1 LFEMCNYFDAAPGDS
16 AFGQSECQNATLLSD
31 AEGSFRKDAAAHHY
45 EWNNYPIFGTNIH
58 GR

>member
-1 LFEMCNYFDAAPGDS
+1 MCNYFDAAPGDS